1 MRRGFFCTFARKL
14 RMKAINRVYMKKI
27 LLLLSMGLL
36 LMSTTGCVSSK
47 KLRYFQGAD
56 SIYAEAQRIEQQY
69 EMRLKPADQIFVKL
83 SCDEPDLLDVFAQ
96 SKIMGSTSSGAFGG
110 NVSTSLGTVNG
121 FTIDNKGDVLLP
133 VLGRVHVADLTMD
146 ECAEVIKVLV
156 EEKAHIANP
165 EVVVRLLNA
174 RVTVLGAI
182 RSPGVISLTSERNT
196 IVDIMAQCGDVDDTG
211 LRYKVRLFRELNGKR
226 QMYFVDL
233 TKADVFK
240 SPAYYVQ
247 QNDLI
252 YVEPNKSKGV
262 KASPIYTFM
271 GAGSSILAA
280 IMSVISFI
288 YVFKK

>member
-1 MRRGFFCTFARKL
+1 
-14 RMKAINRVYMKKI
+14 MKKI
-27 LLLLSMGLL
+27 LSFLAVVLL

-83 SCDEPDLLDVFAQ
+83 SCSEPELLDVFSQ
-96 SKIMGSTSSGAFGG
+96 SRVIGSTSAGGFG

-133 VLGRVHVADLTMD
+133 VLGKVHVADLTMD
-146 ECAEVIKVLV
+146 ECAEVIKKLV
-156 EEKAHIANP
+156 EEKAHITDP

-182 RSPGVISLTSERNT
+182 RSPGIISLTSERNT

-211 LRYKVRLFRELNGKR
+211 LRYKIRLFREQDGKR
-226 QMYFVDL
+226 KMYYVDL

-240 SPAYYVQ
+240 SPAFYVQ

-262 KASPIYTFM
+262 KASPLYTFM

-280 IMSVISFI
+280 IMSVISFVF
-288 YVFKK
+288 VFKRN